1 MARAAASKKRRSSLR
16 GKREVGVRAAYEH
29 ILIPTDGSDF
39 ARKAIRPGIAL
50 AKSLGAQVT
59 GITATVPFKLFMDP
73 YLLTDTAQTYNA
85 RTARVSEKYLGYI
98 KDAAKEAGVS
108 CNVIRVEHEQPYR
121 AIIDAAKK
129 YGCDLIL
136 MASHGRRGFSALVLG
151 SETHKV
157 LTHSTIPVLV
167 YR

>member
-1 MARAAASKKRRSSLR
+1 MARAAASKNRHRSLHAKR
-16 GKREVGVRAAYEH
+16 KGVRAAYEH

-50 AKSLGAQVT
+50 AKSLGAKVT
-59 GITATVPFKLFMDP
+59 GMTVTVPFKLFMDP
-73 YLLTDTAQTYNA
+73 YILTDTAQTYNA

-98 KDAAKEAGVS
+98 KDAASEAGVS
-108 CNVIRVEHEQPYR
+108 CNVIRVEHEQPYS